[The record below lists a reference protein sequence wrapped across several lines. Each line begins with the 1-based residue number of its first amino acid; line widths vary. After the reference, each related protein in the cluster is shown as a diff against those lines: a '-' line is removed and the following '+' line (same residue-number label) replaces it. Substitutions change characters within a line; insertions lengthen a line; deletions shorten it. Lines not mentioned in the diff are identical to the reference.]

1 MYCIVL
7 YCIDVSY
14 VCMYVC
20 MYLFIYFYCYV
31 FKYSLI
37 CQVDVFTLGR
47 TYLKL
52 SQELYINLPAV
63 GKMQDYSKFFVFER
77 SVVR

>member
-1 MYCIVL
+1 MHACMH
-7 YCIDVSY
+7 
-14 VCMYVC
+14 VCMFVFIFIIIYV
-20 MYLFIYFYCYV
+20 YIDFYCCF
-31 FKYSLI
+31 FKYSFI

-63 GKMQDYSKFFVFER
+63 GKIQDYSNFFVYER

>member
-1 MYCIVL
+1 
-7 YCIDVSY
+7 
-14 VCMYVC
+14 MYVC
-20 MYLFIYFYCYV
+20 MNACIFVFIYFYCCV
-31 FKYSLI
+31 FKCCFI

-63 GKMQDYSKFFVFER
+63 GKIQDYSNFFVYER